1 MQGLVEVAHAV
12 SKERDV
18 TVRQQFGVVLVTP
31 GSVRHAPCE
40 LTVRFVDQRD
50 RVEVPEADEDAAEK
64 TKRFEQMRKN
74 FHRGQGSKNTVGKR
88 NRVDPLVRVKR

>member
-31 GSVRHAPCE
+31 GSLRHAPRE
-40 LTVRFVDQRD
+40 LAARFVDERD
-50 RVEVPEADEDAAEK
+50 CVEVPEADEDVAVGRRPYRVGVSPFAAMAVF
-64 TKRFEQMRKN
+64 R
-74 FHRGQGSKNTVGKR
+74 
-88 NRVDPLVRVKR
+88 